1 MTDTPGQPA
10 AWVRPLHP
18 MFTHFPIAAYVLAA
32 GFDIISVV
40 GGPHR
45 SWAGQLWHAGTYVLI
60 GGLAICLVTMMTGF
74 ADLIRFGERRSPVVR
89 IIAVHVCIMAAVFM
103 IGVGDL
109 ALRLSDL
116 HRASTP
122 PAVLI
127 LTIAAAVGVCT
138 GAFFGGTLVYKHGA
152 GVMVAAPSADEPDG
166 SDAARLRT
174 AAANGSA
181 ANGSAA
187 NRAVANGSAAD
198 GAQPSRR
205 RPTRIGARPIS
216 HRTRRDLDDTA

>member
-10 AWVRPLHP
+10 AWIRPLHP

-32 GFDIISVV
+32 SFDIISVV

-152 GVMVAAPSADEPDG
+152 GVMMAAAVAAADEPDG
-166 SDAARLRT
+166 SDAARLEA
-174 AAANGSA
+174 AAANGS
-181 ANGSAA
+181 
-187 NRAVANGSAAD
+187 
-198 GAQPSRR
+198 
-205 RPTRIGARPIS
+205 ARPIS

>member
-1 MTDTPGQPA
+1 
-10 AWVRPLHP
+10 
-18 MFTHFPIAAYVLAA
+18 
-32 GFDIISVV
+32 
-40 GGPHR
+40 
-45 SWAGQLWHAGTYVLI
+45 VLI

-152 GVMVAAPSADEPDG
+152 GVMMAAAVAAADEPDG
-166 SDAARLRT
+166 SDAARLEA

-181 ANGSAA
+181 
-187 NRAVANGSAAD
+187 
-198 GAQPSRR
+198 
-205 RPTRIGARPIS
+205 RPVS

>member
-1 MTDTPGQPA
+1 
-10 AWVRPLHP
+10 
-18 MFTHFPIAAYVLAA
+18 
-32 GFDIISVV
+32 
-40 GGPHR
+40 
-45 SWAGQLWHAGTYVLI
+45 
-60 GGLAICLVTMMTGF
+60 
-74 ADLIRFGERRSPVVR
+74 VVR

-152 GVMVAAPSADEPDG
+152 GVMMAAPAADEPDG

>member
-1 MTDTPGQPA
+1 
-10 AWVRPLHP
+10 

-152 GVMVAAPSADEPDG
+152 GVMMAAPAADEPDG

-181 ANGSAA
+181 ANRAVA